1 MKKFLLACIAIG
13 SVFAIAVSAMH
24 SAAHAQD
31 ATKFCDSECLLK
43 QIDALDQK
51 VGALE
56 HTVDALAIEANKSIK
71 SGQKIILHTDPSI
84 RGGGCLT
91 PNGPSGDLGGFVEWS
106 VNCSQGTSWVIK

>member
-13 SVFAIAVSAMH
+13 SVFAIVVSAMH

-51 VGALE
+51 
-56 HTVDALAIEANKSIK
+56 VDALAIEANKSIK

-106 VNCSQGTSWVIK
+106 VNCSQGISWVIK